1 MKMKKGGLINDLE
14 HKIKEYQNLLGHYE
28 KKILSLENDISQLQF
43 EYNQS
48 FKVFTQPFEYEPNNE
63 WLLDYRQSILN
74 QMLNLNNY
82 ILELN
87 DTKCKWEKEC
97 NFLNRLYL
105 YLN

>member
-1 MKMKKGGLINDLE
+1 MIKKKGGLIRDLE
-14 HKIKEYQNLLGHYE
+14 QRIKEYQDLLHHYE
-28 KKILSLENDISQLQF
+28 KKILSIENEISQLQF

-48 FKVFTQPFEYEPNNE
+48 FEVFTQPFQHEPNNE
-63 WLLDYRQSILN
+63 FLLDYRNSILN

-82 ILELN
+82 IFELN

-97 NFLNRLYL
+97 NFLNRMYL

>member
-1 MKMKKGGLINDLE
+1 MIKKKGGLIKDLE
-14 HKIKEYQNLLGHYE
+14 QRIKEYQNLLHHYE
-28 KKILSLENDISQLQF
+28 KKILSFENEISQLQL

-48 FKVFTQPFEYEPNNE
+48 YEVFTQPFEYEPNNE
-63 WLLDYRQSILN
+63 FLLDYRDSILN

-82 ILELN
+82 IFELK

-105 YLN
+105 HLN